1 MLKIWKYQISLF
13 GILLAAVCLEAT
25 IIPSVW
31 SPLRVDFFIGMIIG
45 QIIFV
50 PFSQGFPFVI
60 LGSLILQAFS
70 GARLGLIPLLYIFIF
85 LAIEVLKNFIY
96 LENAYTQA
104 LLGIFFYFLFVVAMA
119 FLSDFSYLKGTTSP
133 LAAGAVLTGCLSPM
147 MVYIVGRLQTVYELE
162 YE

>member
-1 MLKIWKYQISLF
+1 LLKVWKFQISLF
-13 GILLAAVCLEAT
+13 GILFVAILMEAT
-25 IIPSVW
+25 VIPAVW
-31 SPLRVDFFIGMIIG
+31 APLRVDFFIGMIIG

>member
-1 MLKIWKYQISLF
+1 MLKVWKFQISLF
-13 GILLAAVCLEAT
+13 GILFAAILMEAT
-25 IIPSVW
+25 VIPAVW
-31 SPLRVDFFIGMIIG
+31 APLRVDFFIGMIIG

-70 GARLGLIPLLYIFIF
+70 GARLGLIPLLYIIIF
-85 LAIEVLKNFIY
+85 MTIEVLKNFIY
-96 LENAYTQA
+96 LENVYTQA
-104 LLGIFFYFLFVVAMA
+104 VLGILFYCLFAVATA
-119 FLSDFSYLKGTTSP
+119 FLSDFSYLKGITSP

-147 MVYIVGRLQTVYELE
+147 MVYIVGRLQTAYELE

>member
-1 MLKIWKYQISLF
+1 MWKFQISLF
-13 GILLAAVCLEAT
+13 GILFVAILMEAT
-25 IIPSVW
+25 VIPAVW
-31 SPLRVDFFIGMIIG
+31 APLRVDFFIGMIIG

>member
-1 MLKIWKYQISLF
+1 MLKVWKVQISLF
-13 GILLAAVCLEAT
+13 GILFVAILMEAT
-25 IIPSVW
+25 VIPAVW
-31 SPLRVDFFIGMIIG
+31 APLRVDFFIGMIIG

-119 FLSDFSYLKGTTSP
+119 FLSDFSYLKGTTS
-133 LAAGAVLTGCLSPM
+133 LLW
-147 MVYIVGRLQTVYELE
+147 
-162 YE
+162 

>member
-1 MLKIWKYQISLF
+1 MLKVWKFQISLF
-13 GILLAAVCLEAT
+13 GILFVAILMEAT
-25 IIPSVW
+25 VIPAVW
-31 SPLRVDFFIGMIIG
+31 APLRVDFFIGMIIG

>member
-1 MLKIWKYQISLF
+1 VWKFQISLF
-13 GILLAAVCLEAT
+13 GILFVAILMEAT
-25 IIPSVW
+25 VIPAVW
-31 SPLRVDFFIGMIIG
+31 APLRVDFFIGMIIG

-104 LLGIFFYFLFVVAMA
+104 LLGIFFYFLFAVAMA

>member
-1 MLKIWKYQISLF
+1 VWKFQISLF
-13 GILLAAVCLEAT
+13 GILFVAILMEAT
-25 IIPSVW
+25 VIPAVW
-31 SPLRVDFFIGMIIG
+31 APLRVDFFIGMIIG